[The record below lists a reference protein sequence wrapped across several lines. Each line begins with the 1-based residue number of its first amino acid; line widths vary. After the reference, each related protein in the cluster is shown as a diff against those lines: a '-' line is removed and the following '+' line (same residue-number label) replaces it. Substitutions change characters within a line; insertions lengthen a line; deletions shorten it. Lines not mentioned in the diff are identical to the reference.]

1 MKATLIILLIL
12 ASGASFFLMGAVEE
26 DGYGA
31 YAPEPLSLIIPAGWP
46 KPAEN
51 IFAKNKLTQQGFL
64 LGKKLFYDGRLSKDG
79 EVSCASCHQ
88 QFAAFANYDH
98 DLSHGVNNAFS
109 LRNAPALQNLAWMK
123 EMHWDGAINHIE
135 VQPLAPLTAPN
146 EMGETLD
153 SVLFKLKKDTAYKR
167 MFKAAFGD
175 AAITSQRM
183 LKAIAQF
190 TGSLVSANS
199 KYDKVQRGE
208 ATFTDYEQRGYN
220 TFKIHCASCHKE
232 PLFTDNSFRNNG
244 LSLNRFKDI
253 GRQAISN
260 QSSDSL
266 KFKVPSLRNAQ
277 LTFPYMHD
285 GRIYSLYQVVEH
297 YRKGI
302 DTAQTT
308 VDSLLK
314 KRITISNREKT
325 DLVYFLYTLTDSSFI
340 KNPRFAPEIKIEVK
354 NPHHPSGLQ

>member
-1 MKATLIILLIL
+1 MKIRLSILIFLFISI
-12 ASGASFFLMGAVEE
+12 SFFFISAVNE
-26 DGYGA
+26 DGFGPYQ
-31 YAPEPLSLIIPAGWP
+31 PNPLDLEIPKGWS
-46 KPAEN
+46 KPSVN
-51 IFAKNKLTQQGFL
+51 IFVKNKLTEQGFQ

-88 QFAAFANYDH
+88 HFASFANLDH
-98 DLSHGVNNAFS
+98 DLSHGVNNGFS
-109 LRNAPALQNLAWMK
+109 TRNSPALINLAWMK
-123 EMHWDGAINHIE
+123 EMHWDGGINHIE

-146 EMGETLD
+146 EMGEQLD
-153 SVLFKLKKDTAYKR
+153 SVLYKLKQDTAYKR

-183 LKAIAQF
+183 LKALAQF

-208 ATFTDYEQRGYN
+208 TTFTDYELRGYN
-220 TFKIHCASCHKE
+220 NFKTHCSSCHKE

-253 GRQAISN
+253 GRQSITNLPA
-260 QSSDSL
+260 DSL
-266 KFKVPSLRNAQ
+266 KFKVPSLRNVQ
-277 LTFPYMHD
+277 VTFPYMHD

-302 DTAQTT
+302 DTTQATLDQ
-308 VDSLLK
+308 SLK
-314 KRITISNREKT
+314 NRISLSNKEKN
-325 DLVYFLYTLTDSSFI
+325 DLIYFLYTLTDSSFI
-340 KNPRFAPEIKIEVK
+340 KNPRYAPDVKIVIK
-354 NPHHPSGLQ
+354 NPHHF